1 MKALCFGSLNIDYT
15 YKVPHFVTK
24 GETLSSDDLL
34 VFPGGKGLNQSVA
47 LSRSGVETYHAGCIG
62 NEGLFL
68 IETLSNAGIK
78 TDFIRVLENV
88 KSGHAIIQSQKDG
101 DNCILL
107 YGGANQQITKE
118 QIDEV
123 LSHFQKEDYL
133 VLQNEINNMKYVI
146 EAAHS
151 KGLKIVL
158 TPAPMTEAVFNY
170 PLEYVDYLLLNKGEA
185 SALLK
190 TKFTESDFISGEAIQ
205 KIGILFAKQLPQATV
220 VLTLGEKGALCFTKE
235 NYFVQKAY
243 SVSVVDTTAAGDTF
257 AGFFI
262 GSVMQGNSIVVSL
275 DIASKAASLSVTR
288 LGAST
293 SIPSMEEVLKF

>member
-15 YKVPHFVTK
+15 YKVPHFVIK

-47 LSRSGVETYHAGCIG
+47 LSKSGVETYHAGCIG

-68 IETLSNAGIK
+68 IETLINAGIQ
-78 TDFIRVLENV
+78 TDFVSVLENV

-107 YGGANQQITKE
+107 YGGANQQITKK

-123 LSHFQKEDYL
+123 LSHFHKEDYL
-133 VLQNEINNMKYVI
+133 VLQNEINNMEYLI
-146 EAAHS
+146 NTAHS

-158 TPAPMTEAVFNY
+158 TPAPMTDAVFNY
-170 PLEYVDYLLLNKGEA
+170 PLKYIDYLLLNKGEA
-185 SALLK
+185 SALLH
-190 TKFTESDFISGEAIQ
+190 TQLTEENFMSKDSIQ
-205 KIGILFAKQLPQATV
+205 KIGVLFSKQLPKATV
-220 VLTLGEKGALCFTKE
+220 VLTLGEKGAICFTKE
-235 NYFVQKAY
+235 SYFVQKAY

-262 GSVMQGNSIVVSL
+262 GSVMLGKTIVQAL

-288 LGAST
+288 LGASI
-293 SIPSMEEVLKF
+293 SIPSIEEVLKF